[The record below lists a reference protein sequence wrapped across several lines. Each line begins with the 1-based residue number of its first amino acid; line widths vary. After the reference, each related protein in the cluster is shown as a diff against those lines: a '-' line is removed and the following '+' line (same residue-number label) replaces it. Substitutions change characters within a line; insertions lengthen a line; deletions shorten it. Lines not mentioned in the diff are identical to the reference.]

1 MQQIHSIGICQ
12 AGAGASG
19 GGQRLFSERPLHVV
33 GSEEGNRVRTRSFLT
48 AIAPT
53 TRSFLTAIAPT
64 TRSFLTSVLLCVA
77 LCVPCAPPHV
87 ACSTVQ
93 NESDRGVR
101 GAPAGQQRTHSPV
114 TF

>member
-33 GSEEGNRVRTRSFLT
+33 GSEEGNRVC
-48 AIAPT
+48 

-64 TRSFLTSVLLCVA
+64 TRSFLTSVLPCVA